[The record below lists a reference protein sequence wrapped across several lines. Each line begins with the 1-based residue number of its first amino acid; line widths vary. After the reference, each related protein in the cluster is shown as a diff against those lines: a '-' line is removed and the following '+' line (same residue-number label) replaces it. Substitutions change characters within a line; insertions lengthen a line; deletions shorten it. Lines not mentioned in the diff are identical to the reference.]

1 MEIKLTLAAEDFA
14 NCYGIM
20 ILEDGAYEIE
30 IEQSKMPTDFME
42 RLKDWYSEYYP
53 YTGMTIKM
61 LESKMEQ
68 ITALDNIGI
77 ELLKE
82 LYKRKIFHNLDINKY
97 VYRSRGTDKIMC
109 QLY

>member
-1 MEIKLTLAAEDFA
+1 MEIKLTLAAEDFS

-20 ILEDGAYEIE
+20 VLENGAYEIE
-30 IEQSKMPTDFME
+30 IDQSKIPTDFME
-42 RLKDWYSEYYP
+42 RLKAWYTEYYP
-53 YTGMTIKM
+53 YTGMTMKK
-61 LESKMEQ
+61 LESKIEK

-82 LYKRKIFHNLDINKY
+82 LYNRKLFNNLGIDKY
-97 VYRSRGTDKIMC
+97 VYWSRGTDKIMC